1 METDKLKRMLDACYL
16 AKRIGD
22 LLPELS
28 DGISPAYIQYL
39 GVIHRLQVN
48 HEHVKVSDI
57 SDALRIPR
65 PGVTRTVKEMESKGY
80 LSKYASEEDGRIT
93 FISIT
98 QKGEE
103 LSEEYDRKY
112 YNQIAK
118 SLDNISDSEAE
129 VMINTIVKLYE
140 AMQKGGKGIE

>member
-28 DGISPAYIQYL
+28 DGILPAYIQYL
-39 GVIHRLQVN
+39 GVISRLQVN

-93 FISIT
+93 YISIT
-98 QKGEE
+98 QKGEQ

-140 AMQKGGKGIE
+140 AMKKGGGRH

>member
-28 DGISPAYIQYL
+28 DGISPTYIQYL
-39 GVIHRLQVN
+39 GVIHRLQN
-48 HEHVKVSDI
+48 DHEHIKVSDI

-65 PGVTRTVKEMESKGY
+65 PGVTRTVKEMENKGY
-80 LSKYASEEDGRIT
+80 LSKYSSEEDGRIT
-93 FISIT
+93 YISIT

-103 LSEEYDRKY
+103 LSAQYDKKY
-112 YNQIAK
+112 YDQIAG
-118 SLDNISDSEAE
+118 SIDNISESEAE
-129 VMINTIVKLYE
+129 TMIKTIVKLYE
-140 AMQKGGKGIE
+140 VMKNAGNNME